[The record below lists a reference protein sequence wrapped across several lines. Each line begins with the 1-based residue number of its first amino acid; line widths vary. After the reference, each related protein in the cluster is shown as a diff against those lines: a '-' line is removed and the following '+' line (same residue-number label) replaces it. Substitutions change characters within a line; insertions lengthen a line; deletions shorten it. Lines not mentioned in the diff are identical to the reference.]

1 MPKVD
6 DVAWMSQRHGFLVRQ
21 DDDQPIA
28 SFEFTSE
35 AAAQAAQKQM
45 QEILATCVEAM
56 EASKCK
62 DVIPCQKSVVRRREC
77 KARNPQPSEM
87 AANCSARRRSA
98 DRPLHIIGLP

>member
-45 QEILATCVEAM
+45 QEILATCVKAM
-56 EASKCK
+56 GYAS
-62 DVIPCQKSVVRRREC
+62 PE
-77 KARNPQPSEM
+77 
-87 AANCSARRRSA
+87 SARSTKA
-98 DRPLHIIGLP
+98 G

>member
-35 AAAQAAQKQM
+35 AEAQAAQKKM
-45 QEILATCVEAM
+45 QRDLG
-56 EASKCK
+56 
-62 DVIPCQKSVVRRREC
+62 DLR
-77 KARNPQPSEM
+77 
-87 AANCSARRRSA
+87 
-98 DRPLHIIGLP
+98 